1 MYLYYVATKVCPTRP
16 FTMACLWPV
25 VLMGL
30 YKNQGQAGHYIDL
43 FWASLVLDF
52 FVKSYLL
59 FHKSSSFCEE
69 EVGGSETQQLPSC

>member
-1 MYLYYVATKVCPTRP
+1 MTNNEFFSSNILDIYDPFIPQCPVMYLYYVDTKVCSTRP

-30 YKNQGQAGHYIDL
+30 YKNQGQAGHYMDL

-52 FVKSYLL
+52 FMM
-59 FHKSSSFCEE
+59 
-69 EVGGSETQQLPSC
+69 